1 MIIKDKMITA
11 IQRQNTLLPN
21 FVTIAVRISNFV
33 SLHNGSI
40 RVQLF
45 SFVWYIQTGKSIH
58 LFCLEHNVRF
68 TCVSAAAAWVKFQ
81 SQQTAINVTTTF
93 VGLQGYIMFVV
104 VWIVGPVL
112 SDE

>member
-45 SFVWYIQTGKSIH
+45 SFV
-58 LFCLEHNVRF
+58 
-68 TCVSAAAAWVKFQ
+68 
-81 SQQTAINVTTTF
+81 
-93 VGLQGYIMFVV
+93 
-104 VWIVGPVL
+104 
-112 SDE
+112 